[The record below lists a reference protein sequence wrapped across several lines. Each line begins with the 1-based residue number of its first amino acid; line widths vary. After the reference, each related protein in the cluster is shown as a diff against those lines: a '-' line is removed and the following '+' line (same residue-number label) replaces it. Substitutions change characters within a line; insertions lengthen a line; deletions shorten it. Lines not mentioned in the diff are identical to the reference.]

1 MSGNP
6 QDRVTTIRVTDLGVS
21 LSGRQVLTGINFEVP
36 VSSWTAILGP
46 NGAGKTTLLRAL
58 LGHQAHTGEVR
69 FNQPNVGT
77 PTHTP
82 NIAFVPQRPEI
93 PAFMT
98 VAEYVALGRA
108 PRDGWG
114 APKAQGQQ
122 TIARV
127 LQQLDLTALAAQQ
140 LTKLSGGEQQRAVL
154 ARALV
159 QEPDILLLDE
169 PTTGLDLHHRAALM
183 DLIEGA
189 RRDGLTVIS
198 TLHDLTLAAAYAQH
212 SVVLQR
218 GKLAQAGPT
227 ENVIT
232 SEQFAA
238 VFDNRIAVHR
248 LPNNQMV
255 VLPQASKG

>member
-1 MSGNP
+1 MSAIP
-6 QDRVTTIRVTDLGVS
+6 EAATPAIRVTDLGVT
-21 LSGRQVLTGINFEVP
+21 LSGRPVLTDINFEA
-36 VSSWTAILGP
+36 STGSWTAILGP
-46 NGAGKTTLLRAL
+46 NGAGKTTLLRSL

-69 FNQPNVGT
+69 FTT
-77 PTHTP
+77 PTAAAPTP

-114 APKAQGQQ
+114 TPTTHGQQ

-127 LQQLDLTALAAQQ
+127 LEQLDLTALATQQ

-169 PTTGLDLHHRAALM
+169 PTTGLDLHHKAAFM

-189 RRDGLTVIS
+189 RGNGLTVIS

-212 SVVLQR
+212 SVVLEN
-218 GKLAQAGPT
+218 GKVALAGPT
-227 ENVIT
+227 ATIIT
-232 SEQFAA
+232 STEFAA

-248 LPNNQMV
+248 LPNNQLV
-255 VLPQASKG
+255 VLPQSNKG

>member
-1 MSGNP
+1 MG
-6 QDRVTTIRVTDLGVS
+6 TIRVTDLGVS
-21 LSGRQVLTGINFEVP
+21 LSGRQVLTDINFEVP
-36 VSSWTAILGP
+36 AGSWTAILGP

-69 FNQPNVGT
+69 FNTAN
-77 PTHTP
+77 P

-114 APKAQGQQ
+114 TPTAHGQQ
-122 TIARV
+122 TIERTLAS
-127 LQQLDLTALAAQQ
+127 LDLAHLAAQQ

-169 PTTGLDLHHRAALM
+169 PTTGLDLHHKAAFM

-189 RRDGLTVIS
+189 RRDGLTVVS

-212 SVVLQR
+212 SVVLES
-218 GKLAQAGPT
+218 GKVALAGPT
-227 ENVIT
+227 ASIIT
-232 SEQFAA
+232 STEFAA
-238 VFDNRIAVHR
+238 VFDNRIAVHQ
-248 LPNNQMV
+248 LPNNQVV
-255 VLPQASKG
+255 VLPQTNKG

>member
-1 MSGNP
+1 MNA
-6 QDRVTTIRVTDLGVS
+6 IRVTDLGVT
-21 LSGRQVLTGINFEVP
+21 LSGRQVLTDINFEVP
-36 VSSWTAILGP
+36 AGSWTAILGP
-46 NGAGKTTLLRAL
+46 NGAGKTTLLRSL
-58 LGHQAHTGEVR
+58 LGHQSHTGEVR
-69 FNQPNVGT
+69 FNKP
-77 PTHTP
+77 TP

-114 APKAQGQQ
+114 PPTAPGQQ
-122 TIARV
+122 TIERV
-127 LQQLDLTALAAQQ
+127 LAQLDLAHLAAQQ

-169 PTTGLDLHHRAALM
+169 PTTGLDLHHKSAFM

-189 RRDGLTVIS
+189 RRRGLSVVS

-212 SVVLQR
+212 AVVLQS
-218 GKLAQAGPT
+218 GKVTLAGPT
-227 ENVIT
+227 TQTIT
-232 SEQFAA
+232 STEFAA
-238 VFDNRIAVHR
+238 VFDNRIVVHR

-255 VLPQASKG
+255 VLPETNKG

>member
-1 MSGNP
+1 MSAIP
-6 QDRVTTIRVTDLGVS
+6 EVASAAVRVTDLGVTLPVRS
-21 LSGRQVLTGINFEVP
+21 VLTDINFEVP
-36 VSSWTAILGP
+36 AGSWTAILGP
-46 NGAGKTTLLRAL
+46 NGAGKTTLLRTL

-69 FNQPNVGT
+69 FSQPGT
-77 PTHTP
+77 GAPMPAP

-114 APKAQGQQ
+114 TPTAHGQQ
-122 TIARV
+122 TIDRV
-127 LQQLDLTALAAQQ
+127 LEQLDLTALATQQ

-169 PTTGLDLHHRAALM
+169 PTTGLDLHHKAAIM

-189 RRDGLTVIS
+189 RRNGLTVIS
-198 TLHDLTLAAAYAQH
+198 TLHGSTLAAAYAQH
-212 SVVLQR
+212 SVVLES
-218 GKLAQAGPT
+218 GKVALAGPT
-227 ENVIT
+227 ASIIT
-232 SEQFAA
+232 STEFAA

-248 LPNNQMV
+248 LPNHQLV
-255 VLPQASKG
+255 VLPHTSKG

>member
-1 MSGNP
+1 MSA
-6 QDRVTTIRVTDLGVS
+6 IRVTNLSVT
-21 LSGRQVLTGINFEVP
+21 LSGRPVLTDINFEVP
-36 VSSWTAILGP
+36 AGSWTAILGP

-69 FNQPNVGT
+69 FNT
-77 PTHTP
+77 PDP

-114 APKAQGQQ
+114 APTAHGQQ
-122 TIARV
+122 TIDRV
-127 LQQLDLTALAAQQ
+127 LEQLDLTELATHQ

-169 PTTGLDLHHRAALM
+169 PTTGLDLHHKAAFM

-189 RRDGLTVIS
+189 RRNGLTVIS

-212 SVVLQR
+212 SVVLR
-218 GKLAQAGPT
+218 SGKVTLAGPT
-227 ENVIT
+227 ASIIT
-232 SEQFAA
+232 STAFAA

-248 LPNNQMV
+248 LPNNQLV
-255 VLPQASKG
+255 VLPQTSKG

>member
-6 QDRVTTIRVTDLGVS
+6 QDRVTAIRVTDLGVS

-36 VSSWTAILGP
+36 VGSWTAILGP

-58 LGHQAHTGEVR
+58 LGHQAHSGEVR
-69 FNQPNVGT
+69 LNT
-77 PTHTP
+77 PTP

-169 PTTGLDLHHRAALM
+169 PTTGLDLHHRAAFM

-218 GKLAQAGPT
+218 GKLVQAGPT
-227 ENVIT
+227 ADVIT
-232 SEQFAA
+232 SEKFAA

-248 LPNNQMV
+248 LANGRLV